1 MLSRLII
8 IVQYVIVICNLYQLS
23 GLKMTYKYKVGLAV
37 FAGGNHIF
45 YIMGLLNSLL
55 SKGLTFDVL
64 STYSA
69 GSAIVG
75 DILNDS
81 LDKPFLYFKKLLK
94 INKKNIYLE
103 NIFNNKEIFPHNRMY
118 TDVIEH
124 ILLPQLIQNSD
135 KVVRVISTR
144 INSSFPRT
152 KAFLSML
159 SLLAYSKTKKT
170 IGEDLLRIVKRLF
183 KLESV
188 IFTNQDFSSYER
200 SLNIILGSST
210 IYPFIKL
217 HSVDGKFYIDGKH
230 GMVSPID
237 VLSDCEHVLS
247 LHAHGSWPT
256 LRPNLVQH
264 FPPQKVKVSPLDYT
278 DAKGIEIAYQRGI
291 SDGHSLALNLEGSIF
306 LQ

>member
-1 MLSRLII
+1 
-8 IVQYVIVICNLYQLS
+8 
-23 GLKMTYKYKVGLAV
+23 MTYKYKVGLAV